1 MALGR
6 TVYNALF
13 RRTSTFFVTI
23 VVGAVLFERVFDTS
37 TDALWERMNK
47 GKLWKHIKDRYETEA
62 VCVYDVMQNNLETA
76 KMLDL
81 EVIPERALGGAQ
93 WELVLG
99 MPLIQALEI
108 LKRQSDVI
116 RKVHI
121 TYSEQQPL
129 DVDLV
134 VDLVEDGI
142 RLIFDPKCQRLRVI
156 DVYDTTKVSLRY
168 CNKHFCSPEILPTV
182 EQIHNSFG
190 PTLPGEVDQK
200 FQLFNLHFRGLLF
213 TFPLW
218 NSSPRTAELNPE
230 ISSFPAADD
239 HRELILSR
247 VCIFSGSDLS
257 EARAPVFPLECFHG
271 NSHAEKVGVARDEK
285 GDIVGLKVDLM
296 MDDGQHSKLGDARPK
311 IKERIV
317 RFGDSPQAI
326 SLELGAPSKL
336 FFKQEDKVWLRSK
349 VGSCHSNPPQMRIH
363 SPPPH
368 PNKSSDYFFNYL
380 TLGLDILFDAT
391 THKAKKFILH
401 TNYPGHYDFNIY
413 HRCLFLVAVPVDKTY
428 AKDDSSAKDLMIDS
442 FTKWNDVQEFL
453 TKPTDKP
460 VVLNRSSHTNSSN
473 PFGATHCY
481 GYQNIIFE
489 VMRNSHIATVTIF
502 SR

>member
-1 MALGR
+1 
-6 TVYNALF
+6 
-13 RRTSTFFVTI
+13 
-23 VVGAVLFERVFDTS
+23 
-37 TDALWERMNK
+37 
-47 GKLWKHIKDRYETEA
+47 
-62 VCVYDVMQNNLETA
+62 
-76 KMLDL
+76 MLDL

-121 TYSEQQPL
+121 TYSEQPL

-156 DVYDTTKVSLRY
+156 DVYDTTK
-168 CNKHFCSPEILPTV
+168 
-182 EQIHNSFG
+182 
-190 PTLPGEVDQK
+190 
-200 FQLFNLHFRGLLF
+200 
-213 TFPLW
+213 
-218 NSSPRTAELNPE
+218 AELNPE

-296 MDDGQHSKLGDARPK
+296 MDGKLRSGRLGDARPK

-336 FFKQEDKVWLRSK
+336 FFKQEDK
-349 VGSCHSNPPQMRIH
+349 MRIH

>member
-1 MALGR
+1 
-6 TVYNALF
+6 
-13 RRTSTFFVTI
+13 
-23 VVGAVLFERVFDTS
+23 
-37 TDALWERMNK
+37 
-47 GKLWKHIKDRYETEA
+47 
-62 VCVYDVMQNNLETA
+62 MQNKLETT

-121 TYSEQQPL
+121 TYSEQPL

-134 VDLVEDGI
+134 ADLVEDGI
-142 RLIFDPKCQRLRVI
+142 KLIFDPKCQRLRVI
-156 DVYDTTKVSLRY
+156 DVYDTRKVSLRY

-200 FQLFNLHFRGLLF
+200 RQLFNLHFRGLLF

-218 NSSPRTAELNPE
+218 SSSPRTAELNPE

-239 HRELILSR
+239 HRELVLSR
-247 VCIFSGSDLS
+247 VYIFSGSDLN

-271 NSHAEKVGVARDEK
+271 NSHAEKVGVVRDER
-285 GDIVGLKVDLM
+285 GDIAGLKVDLM

-317 RFGDSPQAI
+317 RFGDSPQTV

-336 FFKQEDKVWLRSK
+336 FFKQEDK
-349 VGSCHSNPPQMRIH
+349 MRIH

-391 THKAKKFILH
+391 NHKAKKFILH
-401 TNYPGHYDFNIY
+401 TNYLGHYDFNIY
-413 HRCLFLVAVPVDKTY
+413 HRCLFLVTVPVDKTY
-428 AKDDSSAKDLMIDS
+428 AKDDSSATDLTIDS
-442 FTKWNDVQEFL
+442 FTKWSDVQEFL

-489 VMRNSHIATVTIF
+489 VMRNNHIATVTIF